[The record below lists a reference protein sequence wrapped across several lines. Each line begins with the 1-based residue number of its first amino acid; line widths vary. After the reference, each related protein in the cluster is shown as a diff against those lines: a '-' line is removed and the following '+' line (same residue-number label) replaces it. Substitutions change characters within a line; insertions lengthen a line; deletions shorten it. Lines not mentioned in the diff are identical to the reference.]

1 MTLAASR
8 VRCISASAALLMG
21 LAAPVAA
28 ACAIED
34 LTNESGRVVCAAGI
48 AGTRAVRLEVVI
60 GGFHDDS
67 RVSMS
72 VSAGGVDALCAE
84 GDVLEL
90 SGDAGDTGDIVLT
103 CRLGPVDGR
112 TVSARLRLHH
122 AYFVEARLL
131 SE

>member
-1 MTLAASR
+1 MRLAKTKVWYLAGW
-8 VRCISASAALLMG
+8 APFLLG
-21 LAAPVAA
+21 LAAPAAA

-72 VSAGGVDALCAE
+72 VSVGGVEALCAA

-90 SGDAGDTGDIVLT
+90 SGDAGDIGDVVLT
-103 CRLGPVDGR
+103 CRLGQTDGR